1 MGRSGQVVK
10 VVRVE
15 LTRDDLKRLRRLGA
29 SWRGSS
35 SDAFQR
41 LVNTVFGF
49 GLNEA
54 EESEGDSVPG
64 GSLTRQVAR

>member
-15 LTRDDLKRLRRLGA
+15 LTHDDVKRLRRLGA
-29 SWRGSS
+29 SWRRPS
-35 SDAFQR
+35 SDVFQR

-49 GLNEA
+49 GLDEA
-54 EESEGDSVPG
+54 EELDRVSVPG
-64 GSLTRQVAR
+64 GSLTRQTAR